1 MRHGITV
8 SWFEALRKNCLPGIW
23 SQGVRIARTP
33 GNVVTEKR
41 SKSEITLRVRNPGSG
56 VVPTVTLYLQ
66 DEEWTCDCGGAV
78 DPCAHIAAAAV
89 AVHQDTAVQSDSE
102 VPRPSDELSSPVAQ
116 ASSTPAR
123 KLVYCLWS
131 DPGGI
136 ALSRELL
143 AKDGTSTPL
152 RISLNDPAAR
162 ALVKELM
169 PREQDLTLDRLIG
182 SALGRYQLGPTQ
194 KAVITALDGA
204 FQVKLDGRKISVST
218 DTLLPRARVVDAD
231 SGIQVELERPPE
243 LQAIVG
249 PGLGI
254 AGDTLRPL
262 AETELSGLRW
272 EKLPNRRYFTKSEFG
287 ELVTK
292 VLPQLQRRMIVD
304 VYTDKL
310 PGQTRRIQPSVVFD
324 LTAESDTLVVSA
336 HIVYGSPPVARVKND
351 RLIQIGATAP
361 RRDTAAEVTLEH
373 QLRDELDLLVD
384 RPFTMQ
390 GLDAAQFSQKLKL
403 WQQRHGIDASRSQ
416 PFPLIDLV
424 PEILFEDESLQV
436 RFRSTADD
444 EQSAVTAEV
453 ALRAHSQ
460 GLSQIP
466 LSNGL
471 WGQLPSEWLKS
482 HGDQLSDLLAAKDKS
497 GGLAPAGKVALTKFC
512 NDLNLKAPTS
522 FEPYAKLLSDGL
534 ATAPLP
540 PDLTAQ
546 LRPYQRK
553 GVDWLFAAKLAQV
566 GAILADDMGLGKT
579 VQALSILEG
588 KTLVICPRS
597 VVHNWISEIKRF
609 RPSLNCEV
617 YHGQGRTL
625 NASQGVTV
633 TTYAL
638 LRLDNKELRKI
649 NWDNVILDE
658 AQAIKNPDSQAAEAA
673 CLLPCSF
680 RLVLTGTPIENRLEE
695 LWSLM
700 HFANP
705 GVLGTLSSFK
715 TRFSAPIATGAA
727 GPTERLRNLVRPFVL
742 RRLKRDV
749 LPELPPRTDD
759 ILWVELDETE
769 RDVYNSLL
777 WEARNVALKRI
788 QTDGGVFAALEALLR
803 LRQAACH
810 LGLLPNHDEQ
820 TSSKVER
827 LGESVEEIVQEGHR
841 AIVFS
846 QWTSMLSK
854 IEPVMSSRGIEFAR
868 LDGSTRDR
876 KGVVETFQGES
887 GAPVLLASLQAG
899 GTGLNLTGADHVYL
913 TDPWWNPA
921 TEDQAAGRAHRI
933 GQERPVFVHRLV
945 AKDTVEERIIALQE
959 RKRELGNLLEGADP
973 TTGLSRDELLELID

>member
-1 MRHGITV
+1 V
-8 SWFEALRKNCLPGIW
+8 SWFESLRKVCLPGIW

-41 SKSEITLRVRNPGSG
+41 SQSEITLRVRNPGSG

-66 DEEWTCDCGGAV
+66 DEEWTCDCGGTV

-89 AVHQDTAVQSDSE
+89 AVHQNTAVQSDSE
-102 VPRPSDELSSPVAQ
+102 VPRPAEEGQL
-116 ASSTPAR
+116 ASVDAAAASAPAR

-131 DPGGI
+131 NPEGI

-143 AKDGTSTPL
+143 GKDGTSTPL
-152 RISLNDPAAR
+152 RVSLNDPSAR
-162 ALVKELM
+162 ALIMELM
-169 PREQDLTLDRLIG
+169 PRAQDLALDRLIG
-182 SALGRYQLGPTQ
+182 SALGHYQLGPTQ
-194 KAVITALDGA
+194 KAVVTALEGA

-231 SGIQVELERPPE
+231 LGVRVELDRPPE

-272 EKLPNRRYFTKSEFG
+272 EKLPSHRYFSKNEFG
-287 ELVTK
+287 ELVTQ

-310 PGQTRRIQPSVVFD
+310 PGQTRRIPPHVVFD
-324 LTAESDTLVVSA
+324 LSAESDTLVVSA
-336 HIVYGSPPVARVKND
+336 HIVYGSPPMARVQND

-361 RRDTAAEVTLEH
+361 RRDMAAENVLEH

-384 RPFTMQ
+384 RPFTLQ
-390 GLDAAQFSQKLKL
+390 GLDAAQFSQRLKL

-416 PFPLIDLV
+416 PFPVIDLT
-424 PEILFEDESLQV
+424 PEILFENESLQV
-436 RFRSTADD
+436 RFRSGNDSDD
-444 EQSAVTAEV
+444 ATVSAEV
-453 ALRAHSQ
+453 ALRAHGQ

-471 WGQLPSEWLKS
+471 WGQLPSEWLNS
-482 HGDQLSDLLAAKDKS
+482 HADQLSDLLAAQDKS
-497 GGLAPAGKVALTKFC
+497 GTLAPAAKVALVKFC
-512 NDLNLKAPTS
+512 SDLGLTAPTS
-522 FEPYAKLLSDGL
+522 FEPYAQLLAEGL
-534 ATAPLP
+534 ASAPLP

-553 GVDWLFAAKLAQV
+553 GVDWLYAASSAKV

-579 VQALSILEG
+579 VQALSVLEG
-588 KTLVICPRS
+588 KTLVVCPRS
-597 VVHNWISEIKRF
+597 VVHNWISEIRRF
-609 RPSLNCEV
+609 RPSVTCEV

-625 NASQGVTV
+625 NATQGVTV

-638 LRLDNKELRKI
+638 LRLDNEELR
-649 NWDNVILDE
+649 NLDWDNIVLDE
-658 AQAIKNPDSQAAEAA
+658 AQAIKNPDSQAAQAA
-673 CLLPCSF
+673 CSLRSSF

-715 TRFSAPIATGAA
+715 ARFSGPIAAGET
-727 GPTERLRNLVRPFVL
+727 GPTQRLQNLVRPFVL
-742 RRLKRDV
+742 RRHKRDV

-759 ILWVELDETE
+759 ILWVELDESE

-777 WEARNVALKRI
+777 WDARNVALKRI
-788 QTDGGVFAALEALLR
+788 QTDGNVFAALEALLR

-827 LGESVEEIVQEGHR
+827 LGESIEEIVQEGHR

-846 QWTSMLSK
+846 QWTSLLSK
-854 IEPVMSSRGIEFAR
+854 IEPVLNSRRIEYAR
-868 LDGSTRDR
+868 LDGTTRDR

-899 GTGLNLTGADHVYL
+899 GTGLNLTGADHVFL

-921 TEDQAAGRAHRI
+921 TEDQAASRAHRI

-959 RKRELGNLLEGADP
+959 RKRELGNLLDGADP